1 MNDKKIE
8 NEEKQKEEAE
18 KTRADICSVIRKG
31 LLEMMINSAK
41 EQMSIDTLSTDLK
54 IRIKAEF
61 RGEKFCFE
69 MYRPL
74 MFDELQVH
82 LNSRCNMKLNIYYT
96 LRNHELIIPIR
107 NQLELDRAIEL
118 VDLDC
123 ASHQRSL
130 RLLLSRYQSDIQL
143 STLLTYSTIPDASGT
158 FSIQPSRIIEIPY
171 SEYRSSCASTSTGMI
186 DSSGK
191 GQNSSSVSSGV
202 VLADF
207 DEHYQ
212 KSSSIPCAPTNWK
225 QGKCIG
231 SGAFGKVYVCV
242 DVDTGREVALKR
254 FNICRGD
261 KHLKNHINQLENE
274 INLLSTI
281 QHDRIVHYLGAQQI
295 DDSICIFIE
304 YMTGGSVKDYIA
316 TYGRLSSAVA
326 GKYTYQVLQGLEY
339 LHRNEIIHRDIKP
352 ANILRDS
359 NGNVKIG
366 DFGSAKRLQ
375 TICSQQTST
384 FIGTPNYMAPEVV
397 LGRTKHGRKA
407 DIWSVGCT
415 LVEMLTTKPPWNN
428 LEPMA
433 IIFSIAQNN
442 PSYELPLGTDPILA
456 QLISMTFEREI
467 NKRPGASELLNNLE
481 YHRFSNI
488 SS

>member
-1 MNDKKIE
+1 MNHKE
-8 NEEKQKEEAE
+8 GETEEVEEVM
-18 KTRADICSVIRKG
+18 RADICSAIRNG
-31 LLEMMINSAK
+31 LIEMMINSAK
-41 EQMSIDTLSTDLK
+41 QRESSAITQSSADFK

-69 MYRPL
+69 MDRPL
-74 MFDELQVH
+74 VFDELQLH
-82 LNSRCNMKLNIYYT
+82 LNSRCNLKLNIYYT
-96 LRNHELIIPIR
+96 LRNHELIVPIR
-107 NQLELDRAIEL
+107 NQLELDRAVEL
-118 VDLDC
+118 VDIDR
-123 ASHQRSL
+123 AAHQRSL
-130 RLLLSRYQSDIQL
+130 RLLLSRYQPDNRL
-143 STLLTYSTIPDASGT
+143 STLLTCSPIPDASGT
-158 FSIQPSRIIEIPY
+158 FSVQPSRIVEIPY
-171 SEYRSSCASTSTGMI
+171 WECRSSCASTSTGMI
-186 DSSGK
+186 STSR
-191 GQNSSSVSSGV
+191 QNGSSVSSGV

-212 KSSSIPCAPTNWK
+212 KDTSTPCAPTNWK

-242 DVDTGREVALKR
+242 DVDTGKEVALKR
-254 FNICRGD
+254 FNICRAD
-261 KHLKNHINQLENE
+261 KHLTNHIIQLGNE

-281 QHDRIVHYLGAQQI
+281 QHARIVQYLGAQQI
-295 DDSICIFIE
+295 EDSICIFIE

-316 TYGRLSSAVA
+316 TYGPLSSTVA

-375 TICSQQTST
+375 TICSQQAAT

-397 LGRTKHGRKA
+397 LGHTTHGRKA

-415 LVEMLTTKPPWNN
+415 LVEMLTTKPPWDD

-433 IIFSIAQNN
+433 IIFNIAKHN
-442 PSYELPLGTDPILA
+442 PSYELPLGADPDLA
-456 QLISMTFEREI
+456 HFINVVFER
-467 NKRPGASELLNNLE
+467 NVDKRPSASQLLNNFAFHKFL
-481 YHRFSNI
+481 NI
-488 SS
+488 S